1 MSRRFQIVL
10 ARAALASPTGT
21 RFHNLLKSAS
31 VIRKRLS
38 DGDKAGLQLN
48 AKASKPE
55 QSRKKTGDGRE
66 K

>member
-1 MSRRFQIVL
+1 
-10 ARAALASPTGT
+10 LASPTGT
-21 RFHNLLKSAS
+21 RFHNLFKSAS

-55 QSRKKTGDGRE
+55 QSSKRPARPRE
-66 K
+66 MNWR